1 MRRLA
6 VSLGLALQVSSVVL
20 CSVLGSVLLG
30 MWIDLHLKSAPCL
43 TLALM
48 VIGLGLAVF
57 GTYRLVKRA
66 ND

>member
-30 MWIDLHLKSAPCL
+30 MWIDLQLKSAPCL
-43 TLALM
+43 TLLLM
-48 VIGLGLAVF
+48 VIGLSLAVF
-57 GTYRLVKRA
+57 GTYRLVKRK

>member
-20 CSVLGSVLLG
+20 CSVLGSILLG
-30 MWIDLHLKSAPCL
+30 MWIDLQLKSAPCL
-43 TLALM
+43 TLVLM
-48 VIGLGLAVF
+48 VIGLSLAVF
-57 GTYRLVKRA
+57 GTYRLIKRI

>member
-30 MWIDLHLKSAPCL
+30 MWIDLQLKSAPCL
-43 TLALM
+43 TLVLM
-48 VIGLGLAVF
+48 VIGLSLAVF
-57 GTYRLVKRA
+57 GTYRLVKRI

>member
-43 TLALM
+43 TLVLM
-48 VIGLGLAVF
+48 VIGLSLAVF
-57 GTYRLVKRA
+57 GTYRLVKRT

>member
-30 MWIDLHLKSAPCL
+30 MWIDLQLKSAPCL
-43 TLALM
+43 TLVLM
-48 VIGLGLAVF
+48 VIGLSLAVF
-57 GTYRLVKRA
+57 GTYRLVKRT